1 MAVKSLIINP
11 GSTSTKIGVFEDE
24 TLLFEETLRHS
35 TEEIAQYASIVDQKD
50 FRKEIIVNLLKEKK
64 FDIDS
69 LNMVVGRG
77 GMLKPI
83 PGGTYAVSDD
93 LLEDLK
99 IGKQGQH
106 ASNLGGILA
115 KDCRSCRGGRVR
127 CDFPLFRCAGAS

>member
-1 MAVKSLIINP
+1 MSVKSLIINP

-50 FRKEIIVNLLKEKK
+50 FRKQIILDLLKEKD
-64 FDIDS
+64 FDIRS
-69 LNMVVGRG
+69 LQVIVGRG

-93 LLEDLK
+93 LLHDLK

-115 KDCRSCRGGRVR
+115 REIGDENR
-127 CDFPLFRCAGAS
+127 CSFLYR